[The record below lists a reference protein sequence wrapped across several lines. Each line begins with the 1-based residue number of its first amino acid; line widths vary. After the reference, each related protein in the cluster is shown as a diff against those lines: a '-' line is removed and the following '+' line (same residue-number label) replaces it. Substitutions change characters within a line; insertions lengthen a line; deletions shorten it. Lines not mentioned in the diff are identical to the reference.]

1 MFDLHKIVK
10 IDFGE
15 SMDYLWAGMLLI
27 GILYGALT
35 GNILEVSDAALSS
48 AGEAISLCITTAGV
62 LTLWT
67 GLMEIAKTSGIITSA
82 TKAIRP
88 LITFLF
94 PDLPKDNPAAE
105 HISLNFIANFLG
117 LNWGATPAG
126 LKAMEELANLE
137 KERGNPAYIEDNPNI
152 PRAASDEMCTFL
164 IVNISSLQLIPI
176 SMIAYRQQ
184 YGSVNPTAVIGP
196 AIVATLINT
205 IVAVI
210 FCKCMPT
217 HHKLLPV
224 QKKNRKS

>member
-1 MFDLHKIVK
+1 
-10 IDFGE
+10 
-15 SMDYLWAGMLLI
+15 MDYLWAGMLLI
-27 GILYGALT
+27 GILFGALT
-35 GNILEVSDAALSS
+35 GNISAVSEAAISA

-82 TKAIRP
+82 SKLIRP
-88 LITFLF
+88 VISFLF
-94 PDLPKDNPAAE
+94 PKLPKDHPAVE

-137 KERGNPAYIEDNPNI
+137 AERGNPAFLPEKSGKLHNPKT
-152 PRAASDEMCTFL
+152 ASDEMCTFL
-164 IVNISSLQLIPI
+164 IINISSLQLIPI
-176 SMIAYRQQ
+176 SIIAYRQQ

-196 AIVATLINT
+196 AIAATFLNTVA
-205 IVAVI
+205 AVI
-210 FCKCMPT
+210 FCKLMQSCPM
-217 HHKLLPV
+217 